1 MVININVAKVTSF
14 LWLFMSLFVEPRVC
28 GWAVL
33 PAELPGG
40 RAAELPVSKPLPLEP
55 RWRDGHMLHP
65 PKQEAPHPFT
75 ECQCPS
81 THAAFDAHTPTRAAG
96 AQHHPHP
103 APQHQVSSGFP
114 KNRAKKTLLS
124 FNLCVML
131 VLEPICSVAFVFRSQ
146 WRKNGY
152 DPLINIPF
160 GVCQWQ
166 SVCQWLSSSV
176 LVEQHLSKDLLTSFS
191 VRVSDRNNKQALYIS
206 LINHYVN
213 KGQLTTRCDSATVIY
228 F

>member
-1 MVININVAKVTSF
+1 MNLPKTKTKTPFTHKLLTQKVTVHGHKYKCCKCHIFF

-55 RWRDGHMLHP
+55 RRRDGHMLHP

-114 KNRAKKTLLS
+114 KNRGGEKTLLS
-124 FNLCVML
+124 FNLCALL
-131 VLEPICSVAFVFRSQ
+131 VLEPICLVAFVFRSQ
-146 WRKNGY
+146 WRQNSY
-152 DPLINIPF
+152 DPLINFPF
-160 GVCQWQ
+160 GKKKLFLV
-166 SVCQWLSSSV
+166 SVAFIISTGRA
-176 LVEQHLSKDLLTSFS
+176 TS
-191 VRVSDRNNKQALYIS
+191 
-206 LINHYVN
+206 
-213 KGQLTTRCDSATVIY
+213 
-228 F
+228 